1 MAYFDEDY
9 KASELLDRY
18 TSEAETAQMICMMSG
33 IDAFEYYKSADI
45 KYWDEQLAELTEEL
59 NTLKSS
65 LNALNSE
72 IRELN
77 SNCAEQSSI
86 ITEKYKDKIELIK
99 SRIDVDERERKMKL
113 NQQRR
118 NKEADVERVRNGAQF
133 IDENPNFSEYEKQAL
148 KFYLRKI
155 EVIKNET
162 TIYES
167 MNASTSE
174 AKMMHDIEIEGL
186 EAELEKINK
195 KYEEQLIQLRNA
207 VDIAEGEFKFSLTEK
222 SKQLQKLTED
232 MEHAVNGVLIQID
245 ISNKTFKEEEEK
257 LTEQIN
263 MLGNSP
269 ASNGLRRELNSLR
282 FEHNK
287 EIEKLNL
294 QKSTTQNKYNG
305 IINGVKIDIN
315 RINNE
320 LQQKS
325 KPARERLLKAEKA
338 KEAEVNVIQ
347 DKMDAAN
354 EQYKNEILESENQ
367 QSSLYKS
374 NNDSLQQIEVDIKR
388 YVTQQKNL
396 ILNRLQQYLSPVITE
411 SKKVDAY
418 EYALHL
424 FEISDQSYVR
434 DELLEL
440 NSENPSE
447 LVGKELG
454 AIKSLKAKPNIMI
467 YNQVAEFSII
477 GVGTLF
483 LTLFLLLVLHSI
495 ILAVLPII
503 PAVTIILFIE
513 KERERQIAKYK
524 RAATFLGHYKE
535 ITNLIAY
542 YNSLIISEEYERL
555 LQIGQQLYEN
565 QQSDRNL
572 YEQKLGLMI
581 SNVES
586 KHDRILEAIDQEYDL
601 RKTKNN
607 EQIKSIEDTRD
618 SEISVIE
625 KARDEQV
632 ADLKQ
637 QISSLKHS
645 MQEIDDKVQLNAF
658 YSLHCT
664 LVKTFKSPIEYFSK
678 SHGEE
683 NYILNNNLYVV
694 NSKKTPVHIIHNK
707 KPLVLTYSI
716 PTNEK
721 ASEQEILTNCISNCI
736 SNIMMSFRLLNNTD
750 VMEQFVID
758 VVSGGSKLNST
769 ALKNMVGLK
778 QNMWSLDEFKDRLK
792 LISQKRNSLMDKTID
807 IENAQRQ
814 KKGDAPVKYTIAYFV
829 YGPDIA
835 DKSRGLADSVA
846 RLITDCDKYGFLPI
860 FVFEENAWNNRNTK
874 EDSFASNVAKFIKND
889 IIVYKDNTY
898 STAKIL

>member
-1 MAYFDEDY
+1 MAYFGEDY

-18 TSEAETAQMICMMSG
+18 TTEAENAQMICMMSG

-45 KYWDEQLAELTEEL
+45 KYWDEQLAELTADLESL
-59 NTLKSS
+59 KNSVNT
-65 LNALNSE
+65 LNSE
-72 IRELN
+72 IRDLN
-77 SNCAEQSSI
+77 SECDEQSEFI
-86 ITEKYKDKIELIK
+86 RGKYKSKIDIIK
-99 SRIDVDERERKMKL
+99 SRIDVDERERTIKL
-113 NQQRR
+113 NQQR
-118 NKEADVERVRNGAQF
+118 KAKATDVERVRTGAQF

-148 KFYLRKI
+148 KFYIRKI
-155 EVIKNET
+155 DVIRNEE

-174 AKMMHDIEIEGL
+174 NKMLHDIEIEGL
-186 EAELEKINK
+186 EAELEKIDK
-195 KYEEQLIQLRNA
+195 KYEEQLMQLRNA

-245 ISNKTFKEEEEK
+245 ISNKTFKEEEDK

-263 MLGNSP
+263 MMSNSP
-269 ASNGLRRELNSLR
+269 AANGLKRELNSLR

-338 KEAEVNVIQ
+338 KDAEIKIIQ
-347 DKMDAAN
+347 DKIDAAN
-354 EQYKNEILESENQ
+354 EQYEIDVMATEAQ
-367 QSSLYKS
+367 QSNLYKT
-374 NNDSLQQIEVDIKR
+374 NNDSLQQIETDIKK

-396 ILNRLQQYLSPVITE
+396 ILNRLQQYLSPVIAE
-411 SKKVDAY
+411 SQKVDAY

-424 FEISDQSYVR
+424 FGIADQSYVR
-434 DELLEL
+434 DELVEL

-454 AIKSLKAKPNIMI
+454 AIKALKTKPNIMI
-467 YNQVAEFSII
+467 YNQVAEFGII
-477 GVGTLF
+477 GGTTLF
-483 LTLFLLLVLHSI
+483 LALFFVLVLHSVL
-495 ILAVLPII
+495 LAVLPII
-503 PAVTIILFIE
+503 PAVAIIVFIE
-513 KERERQIAKYK
+513 KERVNQIAKYK

-565 QQSDRNL
+565 QQNDRNL

-586 KHDRILEAIDQEYDL
+586 KHDRILEAINAEYDS
-601 RKTKNN
+601 RKSKNN
-607 EQIKSIEDTRD
+607 EQISSIESTRD
-618 SEISVIE
+618 SEISVAE
-625 KARDEQV
+625 KTRDEQV
-632 ADLKQ
+632 AELKKT
-637 QISSLKHS
+637 ISGLKRN
-645 MQEIDDKVQLNAF
+645 MQEVDDKLQLNAF

-664 LVKTFKSPIEYFSK
+664 LVKTFKNPIEYFSK

-683 NYILNNNLYVV
+683 NYVLNNHLYVI
-694 NSKKTPVHIIHNK
+694 NNKKTPVHVIHNK

-721 ASEQEILTNCISNCI
+721 ASEQEIITNCISNCI

-750 VMEQFVID
+750 VMEQFVVD
-758 VVSGGSKLNST
+758 TVSGGSKLNST

-778 QNMWSLDEFKDRLK
+778 QNMWNLDEFKDRLK
-792 LISQKRNSLMDKTID
+792 LLAQKRNSLLDKTID
-807 IENAQRQ
+807 MENVQRQ
-814 KKGDAPVKYTIAYFV
+814 KKGDAPVKYTIVYFV

-835 DKSRGLADSVA
+835 DKSRGLSDNVA
-846 RLITDCDKYGFLPI
+846 RLITDCNKYGFLPI
-860 FVFEENAWNNRNTK
+860 FVFEESAWLNRNEK

-898 STAKIL
+898 STAKIV